1 MQTKLKLKVSV
12 GEAENNIEGIMETKK
27 SNSNIGLA
35 LMAVMCSTQGLQPA
49 AALSLVRLHPEEGTE
64 ILRVSGIWA
73 QHLDPGALALVVHNH
88 TDTLL
93 GAYSSRFLLI

>member
-35 LMAVMCSTQGLQPA
+35 LRAVMCSTQGLQPA
-49 AALSLVRLHPEEGTE
+49 AVLSLVSLYPEEGTE
-64 ILRVSGIWA
+64 ILHVSGIWA
-73 QHLDPGALALVVHNH
+73 QHLDPGALALVHNH